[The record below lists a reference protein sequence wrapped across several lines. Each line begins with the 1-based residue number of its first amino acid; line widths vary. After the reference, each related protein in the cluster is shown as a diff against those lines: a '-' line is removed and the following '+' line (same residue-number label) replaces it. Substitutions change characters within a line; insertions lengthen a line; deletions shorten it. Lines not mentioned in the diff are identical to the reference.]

1 MRVVLAKWGNS
12 AALRLPKA
20 VVEALHLKL
29 GSELQLEFDQQSI
42 RFRPVLSRKRLTLE
56 EMAQAAQRIGAQNE
70 PESVVW
76 GPDMGAEILH
86 DDGAV

>member
-42 RFRPVLSRKRLTLE
+42 RFLSL
-56 EMAQAAQRIGAQNE
+56 IH
-70 PESVVW
+70 
-76 GPDMGAEILH
+76 I
-86 DDGAV
+86 